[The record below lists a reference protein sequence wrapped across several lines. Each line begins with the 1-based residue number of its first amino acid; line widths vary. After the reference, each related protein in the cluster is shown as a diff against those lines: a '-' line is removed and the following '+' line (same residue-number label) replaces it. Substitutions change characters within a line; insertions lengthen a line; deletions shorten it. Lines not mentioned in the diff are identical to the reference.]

1 VATNDIV
8 WGAWKPHTTVGGER
22 MYDHPCSALWMEA
35 VHEYLRERA
44 SHLSPLP
51 VQFWSDKASLTEHGR
66 VSFHPLNMVFL
77 PCKWKDTRE
86 QWPLAQVAFLPILS
100 RSDYPSFNDDDWRIL
115 QAELLHESMRRVLFP
130 ALDIGELRNCITCP
144 DSSGEERHVLLV
156 AHSWAAD
163 FEEQLMMAAL
173 IGRTVCCM
181 CDIEKGEVFHS
192 DRQPQPRS
200 ERWMTKNLE
209 LMRSA
214 ESHTHLAELRRR
226 SRLQGVQPIILDI
239 YHRGITKRLVD
250 SGLLPS
256 WVVPASISP
265 FDVLHVFDEGLHK
278 YYVQCCITNHLDR
291 IYGKGI
297 GVWLTDSLMLRCK
310 LLIREAYVEDVR
322 WPSDFYRVFR
332 GGKKALPCSGLQAG
346 EMRALFQILPLV
358 MPGILGSSE
367 DGSWKACSPEA
378 DYLTHFFVTVIAHYY
393 ELKRYNRPAGGHTDR
408 TIQMVEHAASRIK
421 DLIQAHFAE
430 DQTSAFK
437 LPKAHAGYGPHVGDS
452 IRLLGSPR
460 RFMSEFGEGSVKT
473 GHAAYEGTNK
483 LHSSATEQMATILAF
498 RNTATRHLSALGGA
512 AAPAGLGSRRTARRN
527 AAANFGNVL
536 AKKPIASLP
545 LSAWRDAQD
554 VPVLRGRQGMD
565 QFAKQFRE
573 YYEAAGEAVPWRI
586 EIVNSAAVAGRQAH
600 HADSPVN
607 TQVTQTIYATPN
619 FRGVKRFSFVA
630 IEGGDSEF
638 MAQVQLLF
646 RTPED
651 KCEHAYVRYL
661 TLDESR
667 WDPALG
673 NDQPDPLFGSGCT
686 PLVWEKA
693 GRGRWPFEV
702 VLLSTIIRREFIFP
716 DVRGVYAPPPSRRR
730 VRAAARTVY
739 ESSESSGDGEKEED
753 DADEDMGG
761 DAGEEAGKR
770 EKFIRASCFLYEQD
784 GGERF
789 WEAEAVGLD
798 AA

>member
-1 VATNDIV
+1 MHEASYFEVIPIVSCNFLFVAQTAFSEHCNHWEVEEGEGDEFAGRLK
-8 WGAWKPHTTVGGER
+8 GAHV
-22 MYDHPCSALWMEA
+22 A
-35 VHEYLRERA
+35 
-44 SHLSPLP
+44 LP
-51 VQFWSDKASLTEHGR
+51 VLVFEIHG
-66 VSFHPLNMVFL
+66 
-77 PCKWKDTRE
+77 D
-86 QWPLAQVAFLPILS
+86 
-100 RSDYPSFNDDDWRIL
+100 
-115 QAELLHESMRRVLFP
+115 
-130 ALDIGELRNCITCP
+130 
-144 DSSGEERHVLLV
+144 
-156 AHSWAAD
+156 
-163 FEEQLMMAAL
+163 
-173 IGRTVCCM
+173 
-181 CDIEKGEVFHS
+181 
-192 DRQPQPRS
+192 
-200 ERWMTKNLE
+200 
-209 LMRSA
+209 
-214 ESHTHLAELRRR
+214 
-226 SRLQGVQPIILDI
+226 
-239 YHRGITKRLVD
+239 
-250 SGLLPS
+250 
-256 WVVPASISP
+256 VV
-265 FDVLHVFDEGLHK
+265 
-278 YYVQCCITNHLDR
+278 
-291 IYGKGI
+291 
-297 GVWLTDSLMLRCK
+297 
-310 LLIREAYVEDVR
+310 
-322 WPSDFYRVFR
+322 
-332 GGKKALPCSGLQAG
+332 
-346 EMRALFQILPLV
+346 
-358 MPGILGSSE
+358 
-367 DGSWKACSPEA
+367 SWKACSPEA
-378 DYLTHFFVTVIAHYY
+378 DYLTHFFVTVNAQYY

-483 LHSSATEQMATILAF
+483 LHSTATEQMATILAF

-545 LSAWRDAQD
+545 LSAWGDAQD

-600 HADSPVN
+600 HAHSPVN

-619 FRGVKRFSFVA
+619 FRGEKRFSFVA

-651 KCEHAYVRYL
+651 ESEHAYVRYL

-716 DVRGVYAPPPSRRR
+716 DVRGVYAPPPS
-730 VRAAARTVY
+730 
-739 ESSESSGDGEKEED
+739 
-753 DADEDMGG
+753 
-761 DAGEEAGKR
+761 
-770 EKFIRASCFLYEQD
+770 
-784 GGERF
+784 
-789 WEAEAVGLD
+789 
-798 AA
+798 